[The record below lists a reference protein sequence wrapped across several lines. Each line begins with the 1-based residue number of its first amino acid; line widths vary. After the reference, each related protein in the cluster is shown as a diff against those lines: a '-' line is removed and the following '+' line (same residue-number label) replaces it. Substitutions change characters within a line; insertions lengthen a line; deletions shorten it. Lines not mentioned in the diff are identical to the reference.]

1 MAARFFCNVCDK
13 VEEKCECQRYCFLC
27 LGEHEVR
34 LVEDGCYYC
43 LECREA
49 CDYLPEPDSVQKH
62 E

>member
-1 MAARFFCNVCDK
+1 MAQRFLCTACEL
-13 VEEKCECQRYCFLC
+13 VEEKCKCQKYCYLC

-49 CDYLPEPDSVQKH
+49 CDYLPEEKGVVRED
-62 E
+62 